1 MKHLILDFKVCR
13 QEEDCTLPYEYDQE
27 SSMNVI
33 TVKSEKKPFIEL
45 RSTDVELMTK
55 TKVQRE
61 NDDDRFLGELGSKTE
76 VRRERDDPRDTF
88 LELMTKTFTVRER
101 DDTRTADYQ

>member
-1 MKHLILDFKVCR
+1 MKHLILDFKICR
-13 QEEDCTLPYEYDQE
+13 HEEEATFPYEYDQE

-33 TVKSEKKPFIEL
+33 AVNGEKKPFIDL
-45 RSTDVELMTK
+45 KSTDIELITK

-61 NDDDRFLGELGSKTE
+61 NDDDRFFSELGSKTE
-76 VRRERDDPRDTF
+76 VKRERDDPRDTF

-101 DDTRTADYQ
+101 DDTRSADYQ